1 MKQIRFDFLGKVAV
15 AVVLLFTFIAVW
27 AYVIV
32 PDKTPYANTMHLSL
46 ANRPPGFEVPLFCT
60 PTETT
65 SKTSFWEKLLHGQ
78 PASVQCVPISH
89 HTKTD
94 REWIYKLYD
103 AANPEGGLEQRV
115 PVADGQFVANKVF
128 LLGTDRFGR
137 DLFSRLVLGTRV
149 SLAVGFISVLIS
161 LLIGI
166 PLGLYA
172 GYYGG
177 WVDRAIM
184 WLVQVMWSVP
194 TLLLVIAL
202 TLALGKGF
210 WQVFVAVGLTMWVE
224 VARMVR
230 GQVMSLR
237 KKEFIE
243 AAEALAYPKN
253 RIIWRH
259 ILPNVLGPVIVISAA
274 NFSSAILI
282 ESGLSFLG
290 IGAQPPMPSWGGM
303 IKDHYPYLIT
313 GKAYLALLPGA
324 CILILVLAFMLI
336 GNSLRDAM
344 DVFQKQQ

>member
-1 MKQIRFDFLGKVAV
+1 MLKIKLDLLGKLAVTVVAAAALVAV
-15 AVVLLFTFIAVW
+15 T
-27 AYVIV
+27 AYLII
-32 PDKTPYANTMHLSL
+32 PDNSPYANTMQLSL
-46 ANRPPGFEVPLFCT
+46 ANKKPGFSVQMFCK
-60 PTETT
+60 PTQQTISTT
-65 SKTSFWEKLLHGQ
+65 WFQKLLHGK
-78 PASVQCVPISH
+78 PADCQCVPIDSYSE
-89 HTKTD
+89 TS
-94 REWIYKLYD
+94 EGWVYKAYD
-103 AANPEGGLEQRV
+103 ATELGGGLEQT
-115 PVADGQFVANKVF
+115 AQKGAGQFVETKVF
-128 LLGTDRFGR
+128 YLGTDRFGR
-137 DLFSRLVLGTRV
+137 DLLSRLVLGTRV
-149 SLAVGFISVLIS
+149 SLAVGFISVMIS

-177 WVDRAIM
+177 WIDRSIM

-224 VARMVR
+224 VARMIR

-243 AAEALAYPKN
+243 AAEALAYPHS
-253 RIIWRH
+253 RIMWVH

-313 GKAYLALLPGA
+313 GKAYLAMLPGA

-344 DVFQKQQ
+344 DVFQKR